1 MRETGNKTHMR
12 PIGIPVTVLLL
23 ASIVSAADTKPPK
36 PPKAPPAPKA
46 HANTG
51 PGGGP
56 AAPKRATDQQIEKLA
71 NMSPAQRERALANV
85 PPERRA
91 KIEAGIAKWNKS
103 TPQERAQAEARAE
116 KLRSLPPEQQK
127 RIRQL
132 AQKISSLPPD
142 RKMAVRQEL
151 ARLRKMP
158 EADREIRLN
167 SPAVQKNFSPDE
179 QQILRE
185 SPALLPQN
193 FY

>member
-1 MRETGNKTHMR
+1 MR
-12 PIGIPVTVLLL
+12 PIFIPVTVLLL
-23 ASIVSAADTKPPK
+23 ASLASAADTKPPK

-46 HANTG
+46 HANAS

-71 NMSPAQRERALANV
+71 NMSPAQREKALSNLPA
-85 PPERRA
+85 ERRV
-91 KIEAGIAKWNKS
+91 KIEAGIAKWNKL
-103 TPQERAQAEARAE
+103 TPEERARERAQAE
-116 KLRSLPPEQQK
+116 KMQSLPPEQQK

-132 AQKISSLPPD
+132 AQRISSLPPE

-151 ARLRKMP
+151 DRLRKMP

-167 SPAVQKNFSPDE
+167 GPAIQKNFSPGE
-179 QQILRE
+179 REILRD
-185 SPALLPQN
+185 SPSLLPQN